1 MRAIRMHS
9 GTLFAAIALVMVTGF
24 VGVLQTSAPLPAAA
38 ASTRSSSS
46 STVWLCRPG
55 LPDNPC
61 TRDLTTTVVRSN
73 GTTTVQRAA
82 PAKNPPIDCFYVYP
96 TVSTESTN
104 NSDLRIQPAEQGT
117 AEEQASRFSQV
128 CRVYAPMYRQLTVA
142 ALDHNAINPQ
152 TTAIAYRSVLS
163 GWNNYLARYNKGRG
177 VVLIGHS
184 QGAALLIGLIKREI
198 ETKPAEKKLLVSA
211 LLMGGNVAVPTG
223 KLVGG
228 DFTSVPGCQS
238 NSQTGCVIAYS
249 TFDAQPPANS
259 LFGRLATSINGKDGI
274 ESTQTKGFGVL
285 CTNPAALAGG
295 SGPLLPYFP
304 SQGTVSTPW
313 VSYPGLYSA
322 KCKTA
327 GGATW
332 LQVND
337 VAGPKDSRPI
347 VQQTLGPTWGL
358 HAEDVNLALGNLVPI
373 VQDQATAYTEALQS
387 ATSGKGGQNPS

>member
-1 MRAIRMHS
+1 VVSLHRFGPTGAIRTNLR
-9 GTLFAAIALVMVTGF
+9 GTLVLAIALVLV
-24 VGVLQTSAPLPAAA
+24 VGLVGATQNAAPRSAAA
-38 ASTRSSSS
+38 ATTPPTSS

-55 LPDNPC
+55 LSNNPC
-61 TRDLTTTVVRSN
+61 TRNLTTTIVRPN
-73 GTTTVQRAA
+73 GTRIVQRAV

-96 TVSTESTN
+96 TVSTESSN

-128 CRVYAPMYRQLTVA
+128 CRVYAPMYRQLTTA
-142 ALDHNAINPQ
+142 ALDHGAINPR
-152 TTAIAYRSVLS
+152 TTAIAYRSMLA
-163 GWNNYLARYNKGRG
+163 GWNSYLANYNRGRG

-228 DFTSVPGCQS
+228 DFKSVAACQS

-249 TFDAQPPANS
+249 TFDAQPPANT
-259 LFGRLATSINGKDGI
+259 LFGRLATSINGNDGI
-274 ESTQTKGFGVL
+274 ESTRTKGFQVL

-295 SGPLLPYFP
+295 AGPLLPYFP

-313 VSYPGLYSA
+313 VSYPNLYRA
-322 KCKTA
+322 QCKTA

-332 LQVND
+332 LQVTD
-337 VAGPKDSRPI
+337 IAGPKDPRPV
-347 VQQTLGPTWGL
+347 VQQTLGPDWGL

-373 VQDQATAYTEALQS
+373 VQDEATAYMAS
-387 ATSGKGGQNPS
+387 SSGA